1 MSTTKQTTAQNLG
14 IYINTARIVA
24 CFNSNG
30 SNELATKEIKEFDK
44 SIDELKKKGAVK
56 PVADFLKPKKP
67 LATDSEE
74 VKNNYNTA
82 LVDYEKKKSEFDELM
97 KTYDKYSSEEYKQ
110 GLLTYKLVS
119 KLTKLIVLLEKD
131 KISEPLES
139 RKQQIAN
146 LVEQLKGGIKKP
158 IITETTV
165 DGKKKYTITGQE
177 ISMKF
182 TDLYDIPTGDQPD
195 IDTLKVLHAKVSFEH
210 AATLKLFSS
219 KNKIAKSCVRFDK
232 SVNFGVAYFVQ
243 EVVANLM
250 TLAIKDCAKAKEK
263 LTVSLENFRQD
274 VLGESPY
281 YTLFANLKSTQTLKS
296 FLQRQKD
303 HEQTKSILIAKGIK
317 NNVFKKFE
325 EVERSTKF
333 TFVENG
339 KTKWVGLNVAA
350 GDEDFS
356 TFIGKIF
363 DVAKSQVKSK
373 GTTSLRISS
382 RAKEFVSN
390 LVLQFLQSLT
400 QRFNI
405 YINHKCKIEPNIK
418 SGGEV
423 KKRQEEKSIKFETL
437 VMTLEMLL
445 CSDNDTMKT
454 NNDTV
459 KLLIDKI
466 CTFKS
471 KLREI
476 NQLKLK
482 K

>member
-1 MSTTKQTTAQNLG
+1 MFDITISKLAYYVICLILIRTFSKKG
-14 IYINTARIVA
+14 INV
-24 CFNSNG
+24 
-30 SNELATKEIKEFDK
+30 KIKE
-44 SIDELKKKGAVK
+44 
-56 PVADFLKPKKP
+56 
-67 LATDSEE
+67 
-74 VKNNYNTA
+74 
-82 LVDYEKKKSEFDELM
+82 
-97 KTYDKYSSEEYKQ
+97 
-110 GLLTYKLVS
+110 
-119 KLTKLIVLLEKD
+119 
-131 KISEPLES
+131 
-139 RKQQIAN
+139 
-146 LVEQLKGGIKKP
+146 
-158 IITETTV
+158 
-165 DGKKKYTITGQE
+165 
-177 ISMKF
+177 
-182 TDLYDIPTGDQPD
+182 
-195 IDTLKVLHAKVSFEH
+195 
-210 AATLKLFSS
+210 
-219 KNKIAKSCVRFDK
+219 
-232 SVNFGVAYFVQ
+232 
-243 EVVANLM
+243 
-250 TLAIKDCAKAKEK
+250 
-263 LTVSLENFRQD
+263 
-274 VLGESPY
+274 
-281 YTLFANLKSTQTLKS
+281 
-296 FLQRQKD
+296 
-303 HEQTKSILIAKGIK
+303 EQTPFTVGDSCILER
-317 NNVFKKFE
+317 NNIVFKKFE